1 MKHMPFLLL
10 ESVTSMATDALT
22 TRLPAATILGA
33 AHLTVADLPRA
44 LAFYRDILGFT
55 ALETEAGSVS
65 LSAAQDGE
73 TLITLTELPGARP
86 KPARTTGLYHVAILL
101 PTRLDLGRTLHRL
114 VESEYPLQGASD
126 HLVSEALY
134 LADPD
139 GNGLEIYRDRPRDQ
153 WRHTGGQV
161 VMDSLPLDLYA
172 LIREAV
178 ADGREWTGAPAG
190 TRIGHVH
197 MQVADLEA
205 AVRFYRDILGFDL
218 MARMGNSAAF
228 LSAGG
233 YHHHIGLNTWGTA
246 GAPEAPSDAVGLRS
260 FDILLPDGADLQT
273 VAGRIEG
280 GEVNGGAVETRDPA
294 GAIARLIS
302 RV

>member
-1 MKHMPFLLL
+1 MTT
-10 ESVTSMATDALT
+10 ESTTTSTT
-22 TRLPAATILGA
+22 TRLPAATTLGA

-44 LAFYRDILGFT
+44 LAFYRDILGFVARQT
-55 ALETEAGSVS
+55 APGVVA
-65 LSAAQDGE
+65 LSAGPDTE
-73 TLITLTELPGARP
+73 PIITLPEQPGART

-101 PTRLDLGRTLHRL
+101 PSRLDLGRTLRRL
-114 VESEYPLQGASD
+114 VETDYPLQGASD

-139 GNGLEIYRDRPRDQ
+139 GNGLEIYRDRERDEWPRVD
-153 WRHTGGQV
+153 GQI
-161 VMDSLPLDLYA
+161 VMDSLPLDLRA

-178 ADGREWTGAPAG
+178 ADGQEWTGVASG

-197 MQVADLEA
+197 LQVADLEE

-218 MARMGNSAAF
+218 ITRMGNSAAF

-246 GAPEAPSDAVGLRS
+246 GAPQAPADAVGLRS
-260 FDILLPDGADLQT
+260 FDILLPAGSDLPTAAARIGATEAPGDS
-273 VAGRIEG
+273 IE
-280 GEVNGGAVETRDPA
+280 ARDPS
-294 GAIARLIS
+294 GTIARF
-302 RV
+302 RVR

>member
-1 MKHMPFLLL
+1 MTT
-10 ESVTSMATDALT
+10 ESTTTSTT
-22 TRLPAATILGA
+22 TRLPAATTLGA

-44 LAFYRDILGFT
+44 LAFYRDILGFVARQT
-55 ALETEAGSVS
+55 APGVVA
-65 LSAAQDGE
+65 LSAGPDAE
-73 TLITLTELPGARP
+73 PIITLTEQPGART

-101 PTRLDLGRTLHRL
+101 PSRLDLGRTLRRL
-114 VESEYPLQGASD
+114 VETDYPLQGASD

-139 GNGLEIYRDRPRDQ
+139 GNGLEIYRDRERDEWPRVD
-153 WRHTGGQV
+153 GQI
-161 VMDSLPLDLYA
+161 VMDSLPLDLRA

-178 ADGREWTGAPAG
+178 ADGQEWTGVASG

-197 MQVADLEA
+197 LQVADLEE

-218 MARMGNSAAF
+218 ITRMGNSAAF

-246 GAPEAPSDAVGLRS
+246 GAPQAPADAVGLRS
-260 FDILLPDGADLQT
+260 FDILLPAGSDLPTGA
-273 VAGRIEG
+273 ARI
-280 GEVNGGAVETRDPA
+280 GATEAPGDSIEARDPS
-294 GAIARLIS
+294 GTIARL
-302 RV
+302 RMR